1 VHMPPLHSF
10 PTRRSSD
17 LFCRVARATLVLRI
31 NNAVMH
37 TIGTAL
43 PKLDALNRN
52 LIATPKLR
60 GWHLTVCW
68 IIILQ
73 LLKRLLHDLAIG
85 NLTTL
90 RLANPRAHLTI
101 MRTFLEIV
109 SRFSSVYF
117 SNTAADTDLTLKL
130 MPINQRFG
138 IGIFCDILALGA
150 FVIGIKHAACVSIF
164 AQQNDTH
171 AGLIVCAARR

>member
-1 VHMPPLHSF
+1 M
-10 PTRRSSD
+10 
-17 LFCRVARATLVLRI
+17 LRI

-85 NLTTL
+85 NFTTL

-101 MRTFLEIV
+101 MRTFLEI
-109 SRFSSVYF
+109 SRGFSSIYF
-117 SNTAADTDLTLKL
+117 SNAAADTDLTLKL
-130 MPINQRFG
+130 MPKKQRFG
-138 IGIFCDILALGA
+138 IGIFSDILTLGT
-150 FVIGIKHAACVSIF
+150 FIIGIKHDAFFSNLP
-164 AQQNDTH
+164 QQNDTH